1 MSTVHQNII
10 DRIQEYL
17 KRLGTDEDFEKVR
30 ADFAKEFEEVD
41 AADIMQAEQ
50 QLLQNGTPLEEVQR
64 LCDVHAALFHGKTK
78 EEQIANAE
86 KQSVTAL
93 KEKRQR
99 SVETYAGIPGHPIC
113 TFVLENKELEKVIAQ
128 CRAAIGTGKIED
140 ELFDQLRQV
149 SVHYA
154 KKGDLLYPHLNVK
167 YKISGPSAVMWT
179 VDDEIRDELASLA
192 KQRTNDSVW
201 AERLQ
206 AVLVRME
213 EMIYKEQNILFPNC
227 ALNFAEEEWMQIYRD
242 SKDYVECLGV
252 ENEVWDQA
260 ERYLNHMLEDQK
272 RVTNDEIMM
281 KGGHMTLEQL
291 EAMLNTIPLEL
302 TFVDVDNVNRY
313 FNEGPKV
320 FKRPGMAIDRE
331 VFSCHPPKIEQMVRK
346 IIEDFQNGMRDQ
358 VPVWMN
364 KNGHTMLV
372 TYMAVRDRN
381 RQYLG
386 TLEVVQDMEFAR
398 ERFSAE

>member
-1 MSTVHQNII
+1 MSTWNQNVI
-10 DRIQEYL
+10 DRIQSYL
-17 KRLGTDEDFEKVR
+17 KRLGTEEDFETVR
-30 ADFAKEFEEVD
+30 EDFVKEFESVD
-41 AADIMQAEQ
+41 AADIMLAEQ

-78 EEQIANAE
+78 EEQIAHAE
-86 KQSVTAL
+86 RESIDAL
-93 KEKRQR
+93 KEKRRQ
-99 SVETYAGIPGHPIC
+99 SVAACMSVMGHPIQ
-113 TFVLENKELEKVIAQ
+113 TFGLENQALEKIIDE
-128 CRAAIGTGKIED
+128 CRKAAANGRVEEALYD
-140 ELFDQLRQV
+140 RLREV

-179 VDDEIRDELASLA
+179 VDDEIRDELALLA
-192 KQRTNDSVW
+192 KRKMEDAVW
-201 AERLQ
+201 LERLQ
-206 AVLVRME
+206 AVLVRIE

-227 ALNFAEEEWMQIYRD
+227 TLNFTEEEWMQIYRD
-242 SKDYVECLGV
+242 SKDYPICFGV
-252 ENEVWDQA
+252 ENGVWEQA
-260 ERYLNHMLEDQK
+260 ESYLKEGQRTAASK
-272 RVTNDEIMM
+272 DEIVMA
-281 KGGHMTLEQL
+281 GGHMTIEQF

-302 TFVDVDNVNRY
+302 TFVDADNINRY

-346 IIEDFQNGMRDQ
+346 IIEDFQNGVRDR

-364 KNGHTMLV
+364 KNGRAMLV

-381 RQYLG
+381 QQYIG
-386 TLEVVQDMEFAR
+386 TVEVVQDMEFAR
-398 ERFSAE
+398 EYFEGRSR

>member
-140 ELFDQLRQV
+140 ELFERLRQV

-179 VDDEIRDELASLA
+179 VDDEIRDEQASLA

-201 AERLQ
+201 TERLQ

-227 ALNFAEEEWMQIYRD
+227 ALNFTEEEWMQIYRD

-364 KNGHTMLV
+364 KNGRTMLV

>member
-201 AERLQ
+201 TERLQ

-213 EMIYKEQNILFPNC
+213 EMIYKEHNILFPNC
-227 ALNFAEEEWMQIYRD
+227 ALNFTEEEWMQIYRD

-281 KGGHMTLEQL
+281 KGGHMTLKQL

-358 VPVWMN
+358 IPVWMN
-364 KNGHTMLV
+364 KNGRTMLV

>member
-64 LCDVHAALFHGKTK
+64 LCDVHAALVHGKTK

-99 SVETYAGIPGHPIC
+99 SVGAYAGIPGHPIC

-140 ELFDQLRQV
+140 ELFERLRQV

-167 YKISGPSAVMWT
+167 YKINGPSAVMWT

-201 AERLQ
+201 TERLQ

-227 ALNFAEEEWMQIYRD
+227 ALNFTEEEWMQIYRD

-364 KNGHTMLV
+364 KNGRTMLV

>member
-1 MSTVHQNII
+1 M
-10 DRIQEYL
+10 
-17 KRLGTDEDFEKVR
+17 
-30 ADFAKEFEEVD
+30 
-41 AADIMQAEQ
+41 
-50 QLLQNGTPLEEVQR
+50 
-64 LCDVHAALFHGKTK
+64 
-78 EEQIANAE
+78 
-86 KQSVTAL
+86 
-93 KEKRQR
+93 
-99 SVETYAGIPGHPIC
+99 
-113 TFVLENKELEKVIAQ
+113 
-128 CRAAIGTGKIED
+128 
-140 ELFDQLRQV
+140 
-149 SVHYA
+149 
-154 KKGDLLYPHLNVK
+154 
-167 YKISGPSAVMWT
+167 
-179 VDDEIRDELASLA
+179 
-192 KQRTNDSVW
+192 
-201 AERLQ
+201 Q

-227 ALNFAEEEWMQIYRD
+227 ALNFTEEEWMQIYRG
-242 SKDYVECLGV
+242 SKDYVERLGV

-364 KNGHTMLV
+364 KNGRTMLV